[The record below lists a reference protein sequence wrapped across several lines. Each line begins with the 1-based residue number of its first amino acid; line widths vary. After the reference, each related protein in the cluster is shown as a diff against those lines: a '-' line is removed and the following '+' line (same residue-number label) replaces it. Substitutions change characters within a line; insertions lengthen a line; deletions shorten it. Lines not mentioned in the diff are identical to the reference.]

1 MKKIKILTVSFENS
15 ISPQEIPYFRGAI
28 IQISGIEN
36 DIFHN
41 HKDNGFIYTYPLIQY
56 KRKKGKPML
65 LCLDKGVENIHHF
78 FSNHQEG
85 IMLGNRKY
93 DLIVDELNMSSATV
107 SVSDTSFQYSLKDWL
122 PLNQKN
128 HKLYFS
134 LNSEIE
140 KLEFLEK
147 IIIGNL
153 LSFAKGI
160 GWLLTEIIKVRV
172 HKINTVKKVT
182 IKNHPMLA
190 FDSTFSC
197 NLKLPNYIGIGK
209 NVSLGYGLIETIDS
223 KKMLSNE

>member
-15 ISPQEIPYFRGAI
+15 ISLQEIPYFRGAI

-41 HKDNGFIYTYPLIQY
+41 HKEDGFIYTYPLIQY
-56 KRKKGKPML
+56 KRKKGKPMI
-65 LCLDKGVENIHHF
+65 LCLDKGVDNIHHF

-93 DLIVDELNMSSATV
+93 DLVVDELNLSSFSFEV
-107 SVSDTSFQYSLKDWL
+107 FDSSFQYSLSNWL

-128 HKLYFS
+128 HKIYFS
-134 LNSEIE
+134 LKSEIE

-147 IIIGNL
+147 ILIGNI

-160 GWLLTEIIKVRV
+160 GWLLTSTIKVRV
-172 HKINTVKKVT
+172 QKINSINKIT
-182 IKNHPMLA
+182 IKNNPMMA
-190 FDSTFSC
+190 FDIIFSC
-197 NLKLPNYIGIGK
+197 NIKFPNHIGLGK
-209 NVSLGYGLIETIDS
+209 NSSLGYGFIESIDNKIKS
-223 KKMLSNE
+223 